1 MKLIQDAMQE
11 WMHTLYDAIRDKYFL
26 TWFIPMLSI
35 SALIAAIL
43 FDLMGYDHS
52 FKIAHLYTQNCR
64 SLNDNEALSML
75 LTAFVT
81 GVSCILLAGELL
93 IFAESRKRGL
103 TTNYTSF
110 VTTGCVALISLTLI
124 FIFSREFCH

>member
-1 MKLIQDAMQE
+1 MKLIQNAMLE

-35 SALIAAIL
+35 SALIVVVL

-52 FKIAHLYTQNCR
+52 FKLAHLYTQNCR
-64 SLNDNEALSML
+64 SLNDKEALAML

-81 GVSCILLAGELL
+81 GVSCILLAGELI
-93 IFAESRKRGL
+93 IFAEGRKRGVP
-103 TTNYTSF
+103 TNYTSF
-110 VTTGCVALISLTLI
+110 ISTSCVALISLTLI